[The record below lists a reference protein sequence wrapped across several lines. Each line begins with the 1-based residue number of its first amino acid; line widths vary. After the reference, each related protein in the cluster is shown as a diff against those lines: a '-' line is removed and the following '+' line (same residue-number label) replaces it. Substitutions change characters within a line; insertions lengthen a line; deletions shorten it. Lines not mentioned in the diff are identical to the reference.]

1 MEQLSILELLILSEN
16 INDITVLKF
25 IRDEIENRLKE
36 EEKEKT
42 LERK

>member
-1 MEQLSILELLILSEN
+1 MEQLSILDLLILSEN

-25 IRDEIENRLKE
+25 IRDEIENRLKQE
-36 EEKEKT
+36 EVKT

>member
-25 IRDEIENRLKE
+25 IRDEIENRLE